1 MISDRQLIRILYSAW
16 DLQQSLSALTFLMDE
31 CDYGEKYSHV
41 QLRRFKCFET
51 TAIISLARP
60 FEQSRSGT
68 TLSLKAVGVKLSSEE
83 NLLLK
88 RIMDLR
94 RKIVAHS
101 DEEEMHFRA
110 HTFPVLDGAQ
120 NFPHLLYDEGLH
132 LKPQE
137 LRPLEELLHKLKYAI
152 AEFIY
157 HLAQSDP
164 GRLNL
169 YKKPE
174 SMAEVPDQGI

>member
-1 MISDRQLIRILYSAW
+1 
-16 DLQQSLSALTFLMDE
+16 
-31 CDYGEKYSHV
+31 
-41 QLRRFKCFET
+41 
-51 TAIISLARP
+51 
-60 FEQSRSGT
+60 
-68 TLSLKAVGVKLSSEE
+68 
-83 NLLLK
+83 
-88 RIMDLR
+88 MDLR

-120 NFPHLLYDEGLH
+120 NFPHLQYDEGLH